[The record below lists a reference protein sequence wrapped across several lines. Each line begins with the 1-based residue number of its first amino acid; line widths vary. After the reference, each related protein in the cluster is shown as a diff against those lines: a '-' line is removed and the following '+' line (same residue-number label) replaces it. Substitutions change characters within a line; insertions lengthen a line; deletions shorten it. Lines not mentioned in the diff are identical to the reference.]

1 MRSWIWT
8 ADEKNARRAS
18 TYESQRPASGLND
31 HYVAAEQRHLFE
43 VLDKKRLS
51 EATRC
56 PICTGVSKLIDT
68 VNTINPNS
76 KEVLDLRECRN
87 CRHWWHD
94 PLPRQEYLS
103 SLYENASAF
112 VVTKESLE
120 ISQTTGELE
129 RMATAILSS
138 LHRGEGFNY
147 LEIGVGSGQLF
158 SIFKERAELC
168 YGVEPGNWHEM
179 DKNIVKDVDHLPK
192 DIRFD
197 VIVAYDVLEHLSSP
211 VEMLKKL
218 RKLANH
224 GAVIHCS
231 FPNRDSLHAGL
242 RRGKWS
248 MIRPVGHLH
257 YFSSKSV
264 RRMFEGSGWILLDR
278 RTVRPRNVSLKDAVR
293 SLDLRTMD
301 GPVMTMNLL
310 LYRLL
315 LSRDQWGIKGIAM
328 NSD

>member
-1 MRSWIWT
+1 
-8 ADEKNARRAS
+8 
-18 TYESQRPASGLND
+18 
-31 HYVAAEQRHLFE
+31 
-43 VLDKKRLS
+43 
-51 EATRC
+51 
-56 PICTGVSKLIDT
+56 

-76 KEVLDLRECRN
+76 KEVLALRECRN

-103 SLYENASAF
+103 SLYEDASAF
-112 VVTKESLE
+112 VITKESLE
-120 ISQTTGELE
+120 ISQTTGELKK
-129 RMATAILSS
+129 MATAILSS
-138 LHRGEGFNY
+138 LPKREGFNY

-158 SIFKERAELC
+158 SIFKEWAEFC

-197 VIVAYDVLEHLSSP
+197 VIVAYDVLEHLHSP

-231 FPNRDSLHAGL
+231 FPNRDSLQAGL
-242 RRGKWS
+242 CRGKWS

-264 RRMFEGSGWILLDR
+264 RRMFERSDWILLDK
-278 RTVRPRNVSLKDAVR
+278 RTCRPRNMSLKDVMR
-293 SLDLRTMD
+293 GLDLRTMD
-301 GPVMTMNLL
+301 GSLVMTINLL
-310 LYRLL
+310 LNRLL
-315 LSRDQWGIKGIAM
+315 LSRDQWRIKGMAM